1 MFVSGSE
8 SLGNSVPVYCSGSTS
23 FDVRSWKIS
32 LKNFQGLLS
41 IVQLS
46 MFFFVVAVS
55 CDSFYIIS
63 KCFMFVNN
71 FFISFLLL
79 WSSPSRDSFNRIAY
93 SSRLVNSFLISF
105 CNLLFSKFS
114 SEYSHTH
121 ARIFMQNFLFFIRS
135 ASACHS
141 LVCLDQ
147 RTNVI
152 LPRLSRI
159 VNVVFIF
166 CAIQNILTFL
176 CFSSVFR
183 LSKLFPYSSESES
196 LKTFNFYNFVIA
208 MIPGSKGQNAD
219 ASLLARG
226 FLTSWPAKNMSK

>member
-79 WSSPSRDSFNRIAY
+79 WSSSSRDSLFRIAY

-141 LVCLDQ
+141 LVSVSTSERMLSYHAFPELSMLFLYFAQFRIFCHQFNMLL
-147 RTNVI
+147 RMA
-152 LPRLSRI
+152 RLSIHFHLPFHFLFHFTFTKSSRTKTLI
-159 VNVVFIF
+159 QLLVF
-166 CAIQNILTFL
+166 
-176 CFSSVFR
+176 
-183 LSKLFPYSSESES
+183 
-196 LKTFNFYNFVIA
+196 
-208 MIPGSKGQNAD
+208 
-219 ASLLARG
+219 
-226 FLTSWPAKNMSK
+226 

>member
-1 MFVSGSE
+1 MSVLE
-8 SLGNSVPVYCSGSTS
+8 KSLVRIFRVCCLLFSYQCSFLLLLFHATAFTLYQSISCLSTT
-23 FDVRSWKIS
+23 
-32 LKNFQGLLS
+32 
-41 IVQLS
+41 
-46 MFFFVVAVS
+46 
-55 CDSFYIIS
+55 
-63 KCFMFVNN
+63 

-79 WSSPSRDSFNRIAY
+79 WSSSSRDSLFRIAY

-121 ARIFMQNFLFFIRS
+121 ARIFMQNFFIFHPL
-135 ASACHS
+135 CLCMPLLS
-141 LVCLDQ
+141 LCLGQ
-147 RTNVI
+147 RTYGI
-152 LPRLSRI
+152 LPRLSGI
-159 VNVVFIF
+159 VNVVFVF
-166 CAIQNILTFL
+166 CTIQNILTFL

-183 LSKLFPYSSESES
+183 LSKLFPYSPESKS

-208 MIPGSKGQNAD
+208 MIPGSKGQKAD

>member
-32 LKNFQGLLS
+32 CKNFQGLLS

-55 CDSFYIIS
+55 CDSFYIIP
-63 KCFMFVNN
+63 KRFMFVNN

-79 WSSPSRDSFNRIAY
+79 WSSPSRDSFNRITHP
-93 SSRLVNSFLISF
+93 SELVNSFLISF

-141 LVCLDQ
+141 LVSVS
-147 RTNVI
+147 TSEHMVSYHGF
-152 LPRLSRI
+152 PELSMLFLYFAQFRI
-159 VNVVFIF
+159 FWHF
-166 CAIQNILTFL
+166 
-176 CFSSVFR
+176 
-183 LSKLFPYSSESES
+183 
-196 LKTFNFYNFVIA
+196 
-208 MIPGSKGQNAD
+208 D
-219 ASLLARG
+219 ASVQSSA
-226 FLTSWPAKNMSK
+226 SA

>member
-121 ARIFMQNFLFFIRS
+121 ARIFMQNFFIFHPL
-135 ASACHS
+135 CLCMPLLS
-141 LVCLDQ
+141 LCLDQ

-152 LPRLSRI
+152 LPRLSGI

-166 CAIQNILTFL
+166 CAIQNILT
-176 CFSSVFR
+176 SIQPSV
-183 LSKLFPYSSESES
+183 
-196 LKTFNFYNFVIA
+196 
-208 MIPGSKGQNAD
+208 
-219 ASLLARG
+219 
-226 FLTSWPAKNMSK
+226 

>member
-63 KCFMFVNN
+63 KCFIFVNN

-79 WSSPSRDSFNRIAY
+79 WSSSSRDSLFRIAY

-114 SEYSHTH
+114 SEYFHTH

-135 ASACHS
+135 ASACLS
-141 LVCLDQ
+141 LVSVS
-147 RTNVI
+147 TSEHMVSYHGF
-152 LPRLSRI
+152 PELSMLFLYFVQFRI
-159 VNVVFIF
+159 FWHFDVSV
-166 CAIQNILTFL
+166 Q
-176 CFSSVFR
+176 SS
-183 LSKLFPYSSESES
+183 
-196 LKTFNFYNFVIA
+196 
-208 MIPGSKGQNAD
+208 
-219 ASLLARG
+219 ASA
-226 FLTSWPAKNMSK
+226 

>member
-32 LKNFQGLLS
+32 CKNFQGLLS

-79 WSSPSRDSFNRIAY
+79 WSSSSRDSLFRIAY
-93 SSRLVNSFLISF
+93 SPRLVNSFLISF

-141 LVCLDQ
+141 LVSVS
-147 RTNVI
+147 TSEHMVSYHGF
-152 LPRLSRI
+152 PELSMLFLYFAQFRI
-159 VNVVFIF
+159 FWHF
-166 CAIQNILTFL
+166 CASVQ
-176 CFSSVFR
+176 SSV
-183 LSKLFPYSSESES
+183 
-196 LKTFNFYNFVIA
+196 
-208 MIPGSKGQNAD
+208 
-219 ASLLARG
+219 
-226 FLTSWPAKNMSK
+226 

>member
-46 MFFFVVAVS
+46 MFFLLLPFHATAFILYQSVS
-55 CDSFYIIS
+55 CLSTTFL
-63 KCFMFVNN
+63 FL
-71 FFISFLLL
+71 FLLL
-79 WSSPSRDSFNRIAY
+79 WSSSSRDSFNRITHP
-93 SSRLVNSFLISF
+93 SELVNSFLISF

-141 LVCLDQ
+141 LVS
-147 RTNVI
+147 VSASEHMVSYHGF
-152 LPRLSRI
+152 PELSMLFLYFAQFRI
-159 VNVVFIF
+159 FWH
-166 CAIQNILTFL
+166 Q
-176 CFSSVFR
+176 FSH
-183 LSKLFPYSSESES
+183 PYSQTDFM
-196 LKTFNFYNFVIA
+196 LAWKDGWLYNYTYTDEMSA
-208 MIPGSKGQNAD
+208 T
-219 ASLLARG
+219 L
-226 FLTSWPAKNMSK
+226 WAK

>member
-1 MFVSGSE
+1 MLSTPPAFILSQDQTLVKSVCIQFKITAS
-8 SLGNSVPVYCSGSTS
+8 NFVPVYCSGLTS

-79 WSSPSRDSFNRIAY
+79 WSSSSRDSFNRIPY
-93 SSRLVNSFLISF
+93 PSKLVNSFFL
-105 CNLLFSKFS
+105 CPLCDPCMPLL
-114 SEYSHTH
+114 
-121 ARIFMQNFLFFIRS
+121 
-135 ASACHS
+135 S
-141 LVCLDQ
+141 LCLDQ

-152 LPRLSRI
+152 LPRLPWI

-166 CAIQNILTFL
+166 CAIQNILIIH
-176 CFSSVFR
+176 SSSSDTR
-183 LSKLFPYSSESES
+183 LGRRIFHLHK
-196 LKTFNFYNFVIA
+196 KTAVPQRHSCPHF
-208 MIPGSKGQNAD
+208 
-219 ASLLARG
+219 
-226 FLTSWPAKNMSK
+226 

>member
-79 WSSPSRDSFNRIAY
+79 WSSSSRDSFNRIAY
-93 SSRLVNSFLISF
+93 SSELVNSFLISF

-141 LVCLDQ
+141 LVSVSTSEHMVCYHGF
-147 RTNVI
+147 
-152 LPRLSRI
+152 PELSMLFLYFAQFRI
-159 VNVVFIF
+159 F
-166 CAIQNILTFL
+166 
-176 CFSSVFR
+176 
-183 LSKLFPYSSESES
+183 
-196 LKTFNFYNFVIA
+196 
-208 MIPGSKGQNAD
+208 
-219 ASLLARG
+219 
-226 FLTSWPAKNMSK
+226 WH

>member
-32 LKNFQGLLS
+32 CKNFQGLLS

-46 MFFFVVAVS
+46 MFFVVAVS

-79 WSSPSRDSFNRIAY
+79 WSSSSRDSFNRIAHP
-93 SSRLVNSFLISF
+93 SELVNSFLISF

-141 LVCLDQ
+141 LVSVSTSE
-147 RTNVI
+147 RM
-152 LPRLSRI
+152 LSYHAFPELSMLFLYFAQFRI
-159 VNVVFIF
+159 FWHF
-166 CAIQNILTFL
+166 
-176 CFSSVFR
+176 
-183 LSKLFPYSSESES
+183 
-196 LKTFNFYNFVIA
+196 
-208 MIPGSKGQNAD
+208 D
-219 ASLLARG
+219 ASVQSSA
-226 FLTSWPAKNMSK
+226 SA

>member
-79 WSSPSRDSFNRIAY
+79 WSSSSRDSLFRIAY
-93 SSRLVNSFLISF
+93 SSRLVNSFFIFHPL
-105 CNLLFSKFS
+105 CLCMPLL
-114 SEYSHTH
+114 
-121 ARIFMQNFLFFIRS
+121 
-135 ASACHS
+135 S
-141 LVCLDQ
+141 LCLDQ

-152 LPRLSRI
+152 LPRLSGI
-159 VNVVFIF
+159 VNVVFVF
-166 CAIQNILTFL
+166 CTIQNILTFL

-183 LSKLFPYSSESES
+183 LSKLFPYSPESES

-208 MIPGSKGQNAD
+208 MIPGSKGQKAD
-219 ASLLARG
+219 ASLLARD
-226 FLTSWPAKNMSK
+226 FLNSWPAKNMSK